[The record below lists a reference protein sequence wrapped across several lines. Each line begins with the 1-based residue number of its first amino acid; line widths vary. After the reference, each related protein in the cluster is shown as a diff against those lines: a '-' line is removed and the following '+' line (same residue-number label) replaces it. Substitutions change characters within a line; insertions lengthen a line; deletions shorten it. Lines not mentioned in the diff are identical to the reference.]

1 MKRAGTGPAGRKRPK
16 RRSATMRR
24 GPRSPKAA
32 EVVAL
37 VEALTTGVDGR
48 DGASLGRKICRLL
61 ADAYAGRGRPAP
73 RWVEHLITYY
83 TGKKR
88 VS

>member
-1 MKRAGTGPAGRKRPK
+1 
-16 RRSATMRR
+16 MRR

-48 DGASLGRKICRLL
+48 DGASLGREICRLL
-61 ADAYAGRGRPAP
+61 ADA
-73 RWVEHLITYY
+73 
-83 TGKKR
+83 
-88 VS
+88 